1 LKKINLP
8 ENVFLIFNL
17 FTIMYLSQLLPVL
30 LATAVTSFAL
40 PKQHKHPSSKCLTL
54 SLPQSALPAPNGTV
68 LKYVAL
74 ALGTQ
79 NYTCA
84 SPYSTAV
91 PTPNGAKAQ
100 LYDAGRFFEIDPA
113 MIPTLPP
120 IALGMYSISYGEIS
134 LPDIL
139 GFPVLGKHFFNAALQ
154 PIFDLYAVNA
164 QLLGKKVGDIP
175 APAGSS
181 AGLNGT
187 GAVDWLYLVD
197 NSNGNGAT
205 FGGINSVYRIETA
218 GGKSPPN
225 CTNSPASFEVLYSSE
240 YWFYGPA

>member
-1 LKKINLP
+1 M
-8 ENVFLIFNL
+8 FLSRL
-17 FTIMYLSQLLPVL
+17 LLLPAL
-30 LATAVTSFAL
+30 MATVVTSFAL
-40 PKQHKHPSSKCLTL
+40 PRHYKHPSSDCPTL

-84 SPYSTAV
+84 NSTAV
-91 PTPNGAKAQ
+91 PTSNGAKAQ
-100 LYDAGRFFEIDPA
+100 LYDAGRFLDIDQA
-113 MIPTLPP
+113 MIPSLPP
-120 IALGMYSISYGEIS
+120 MTLGMYSMTRGELS
-134 LPDIL
+134 LADIL

-154 PIFDLYAVNA
+154 PMFDLYAVKA
-164 QLLGKKVGDIP
+164 QLLAKKAGDIP
-175 APAGSS
+175 APASAS
-181 AGLNGT
+181 AGPDGA

-218 GGKSPPN
+218 GGKNPPT
-225 CTNSPASFEVLYSSE
+225 CANSPASFEVLYSAE